1 MVGGQASV
9 GRRQGGKEEKE
20 KGREKKEPNPGL
32 DNEVDEVDGVAEGL
46 GVQGLDPCCHPIYA
60 PHSGSLK

>member
-20 KGREKKEPNPGL
+20 KGREKKETEPNPGF
-32 DNEVDEVDGVAEGL
+32 DNEVDEADGVAESL
-46 GVQGLDPCCHPIYA
+46 GVQ
-60 PHSGSLK
+60 